1 MKEIGGYFELE
12 LRKSIEYHS
21 ELLKLNSGRNAF
33 KYILKVRNP
42 KKVFIPNFICDS
54 VLEPL
59 EELKINYEF
68 FNIDE
73 NFEIVQD
80 VILKENEMI
89 FYVNYFALKS
99 EYIKSLADKYND
111 KLIVDNTQAFFDKPL
126 KDIDTIYSPRK
137 FFGVCDGGYLST
149 NKFLDEDLEQDESYA
164 SSIQILGRMDKNA
177 STFYDDY
184 QKAEQRLI
192 NQPIKQMSKLTQNIL
207 SSIYY
212 KDVMKRRKENFEF
225 LHKELGHIN
234 LIKIESD
241 LEFVPFVYP
250 LMIDNQDLRQKLIEN
265 KIYIAKYWNEVL
277 NRQNISDIEKD
288 FVNMILPLPVDQ
300 RYDLDDMKIII
311 KEIKDIK

>member
-12 LRKSIEYHS
+12 LTKGIEYHS

-54 VLEPL
+54 VIEPL
-59 EELKINYEF
+59 EKLKISYEF

-80 VILKENEMI
+80 VILKENEI
-89 FYVNYFALKS
+89 LFYVNYFSLKS
-99 EYIKSLADKYND
+99 KYIKKLAYKYNNN
-111 KLIVDNTQAFFDKPL
+111 LIVDNTQAFFEKPL

-137 FFGVCDGGYLST
+137 FFGVSDGGYLSRT
-149 NKFLDEDLEQDESYA
+149 VLFKENLEQDESYD
-164 SSIQILGRMDKNA
+164 SSIQLLGRIDKNA
-177 STFYDDY
+177 SSFYNDY

-207 SSIYY
+207 SSIDYE
-212 KDVMKRRKENFEF
+212 DVIKRRKENFDY
-225 LHKELGHIN
+225 LHKELGNMN
-234 LIKIESD
+234 LIKNESD

-250 LMIDNQDLRQKLIEN
+250 LMIEDESLRQKLIEK

-277 NRQNISDIEKD
+277 DRKNVSDIEKD
-288 FVNMILPLPVDQ
+288 FVNRILPLPVDQ
-300 RYDLDDMKIII
+300 RYDLDDMKKILKVI
-311 KEIKDIK
+311 KEFK